1 MIQDFITSQLLDDN
15 QWQLA
20 LKEGFQLPACPQ
32 KPHERLREL
41 IKLGMEKEMEEVK
54 HLADNTEPPTFD
66 NTIVALERAGQELAR
81 ATTVMYNLLD
91 AETNDDLD
99 QLAEEMAPLL

>member
-20 LKEGFQLPACPQ
+20 LKQGFHLPACPQ
-32 KPHERLREL
+32 EPHERLREL

-54 HLADNTEPPTFD
+54 HLADNNEPPTFE
-66 NTIVALERAGQELAR
+66 NTIVALERAGGELAR

-91 AETNDDLD
+91 A
-99 QLAEEMAPLL
+99 